1 MSRNVRVL
9 HCAPEDV
16 FEVLSD
22 GWLYPSWVVGASR
35 MREVDETWPMAGAEL
50 HHSFGVWPALIDDK
64 TVVEEFI
71 PSRMM
76 VMRARGWPIGEAR
89 VTIDVKPRG
98 HECVVRIQEEAVAG
112 PGRFVPPQLLDIPLH
127 WRNNETL
134 HRLAYLAE
142 GRAADRREATTAQ
155 KEMAGTGEQSDSDAV
170 TGRRSAASASSDP
183 ADAGKLQGD
192 QLADAARGGDG
203 TENAMSKGSTE
214 PETAPVTSTDGVEQ
228 ADASGQPVSLEDSW
242 NPLAGAGESEPATS
256 ATDSQGQRGTGGTQA
271 GDADL
276 GDAVTSV
283 RAVES
288 EGGVS
293 PAENAGEGDEAA
305 ENVDGSSPAAGAA
318 SGSTPADA
326 ASVSGAKPPRTR
338 TKPAATEA
346 PSP

>member
-98 HECVVRIQEEAVAG
+98 HECVVRIQEEAIAG

-142 GRAADRREATTAQ
+142 GRAADRREATTAE
-155 KEMAGTGEQSDSDAV
+155 KEMTGTGEQSASDAEA
-170 TGRRSAASASSDP
+170 GRGNAASASTDP

-192 QLADAARGGDG
+192 QLTDAASGGDR
-203 TENAMSKGSTE
+203 TEDAMSEGSPE
-214 PETAPVTSTDGVEQ
+214 SETAAVTSTDGVEQ

-242 NPLAGAGESEPATS
+242 NPLAGAGESEPVTS
-256 ATDSQGQRGTGGTQA
+256 PTEGAGEPGAGGTQA

-276 GDAVTSV
+276 DDAVTSV

-288 EGGVS
+288 EGGAS
-293 PAENAGEGDEAA
+293 PAENAHESEDGA
-305 ENVDGSSPAAGAA
+305 ENVDASSSATGAA
-318 SGSTPADA
+318 SGGASADE
-326 ASVSGAKPPRTR
+326 ASVTAAKPPRTR
-338 TKPAATEA
+338 AKPAATEA
-346 PSP
+346 PST